1 MKPTRVAT
9 PNAGKTRNIFKYMA
23 PVLMIILVL
32 CITSCDQ
39 SDDLESI
46 IHEPPTTHEPPEYNE
61 PPAEN
66 ESVIVYTDIEP
77 DFSSKNLNDSFDLDL
92 NNDELVDF
100 SLRSSSEDDWE
111 WLGIVT
117 KSNSGNGIISI
128 APWGTYS
135 VPLPVG
141 KEIFK
146 LSGYGNGEYYDTG
159 GMFYIAQCSGDDDIY
174 CFYFWTGETDQYLG
188 LRFNKNGQTHYGW
201 ARLEVVSVTQWV
213 IKDYAYN
220 ATPDKPIK
228 AGQKT

>member
-23 PVLMIILVL
+23 SVLMINLVL

-117 KSNSGNGIISI
+117 KSNSGILNLTDKYS
-128 APWGTYS
+128 TYQ
-135 VPLPVG
+135 L
-141 KEIFK
+141 
-146 LSGYGNGEYYDTG
+146 LDN
-159 GMFYIAQCSGDDDIY
+159 
-174 CFYFWTGETDQYLG
+174 
-188 LRFNKNGQTHYGW
+188 
-201 ARLEVVSVTQWV
+201 RL
-213 IKDYAYN
+213 N
-220 ATPDKPIK
+220 
-228 AGQKT
+228 